1 LSDFVHM
8 EGEMEVA
15 NETKNKEMGPLR

>member
-1 LSDFVHM
+1 M